1 MKPAARRGD
10 RCTGHDDCSSRPAQR
25 GSPDVTV
32 NDRAQL
38 RETDPFVRHGCPD
51 HAPHPGKVK
60 KGSSTVTIN
69 DLPAARA
76 GDPID
81 CGSDI
86 QTGSG
91 DVYIG
96 D

>member
-1 MKPAARRGD
+1 
-10 RCTGHDDCSSRPAQR
+10 
-25 GSPDVTV
+25 
-32 NDRAQL
+32 
-38 RETDPFVRHGCPD
+38 
-51 HAPHPGKVK
+51 VK

-69 DLPAARA
+69 DLPAARI

-86 QTGSG
+86 QTGSA